1 MRQGEIWEINLS
13 PTVGAEIRKK
23 RPVVIINDDAI
34 GILPLR
40 VVVPITEWKEHFH
53 GAIWMVKVEPDDENN
68 LKKISALDAF
78 QIRSVSTARF
88 IKKIGSVTPEILDEV
103 KTAVKA
109 VIDANES

>member
-1 MRQGEIWEINLS
+1 MKQGEIWEINLS

-23 RPVVIINDDAI
+23 RHVVIINDDAI

-40 VVVPITEWKEHFH
+40 VVVPVTEWKERFH
-53 GAIWMVKVEPDDENN
+53 GAIWMVKIEPDEKNN
-68 LKKISALDAF
+68 LKKISALDVF

-88 IKKIGSVTPEILDEV
+88 LKKIGSVTSEILDEM

-109 VIDANES
+109 VIDAD

>member
-1 MRQGEIWEINLS
+1 MKQGEIWEINLS

-40 VVVPITEWKEHFH
+40 VVVPVTEWKERFQ
-53 GAIWMVKVEPDDENN
+53 GAIWMVKIEPDNKNN
-68 LKKISALDAF
+68 LTKISALDVF

-88 IKKIGSVTPEILDEV
+88 LKKIGSVTSEILDET

-109 VIDANES
+109 VIDAD

>member
-1 MRQGEIWEINLS
+1 MKQGEIWEINLS
-13 PTVGAEIRKK
+13 PTVGAEIKKK

-40 VVVPITEWKEHFH
+40 VVVPVTEWKEHFQ
-53 GAIWMVKVEPDDENN
+53 GAIWMVKIEPDKKNN
-68 LKKISALDAF
+68 LKKISSLDVF

-88 IKKIGSVTPEILDEV
+88 LNMIGSVTSEILDEV

-109 VIDANES
+109 VIDAD

>member
-1 MRQGEIWEINLS
+1 MNQSEIWEINLS

-40 VVVPITEWKEHFH
+40 VVVPVTEWKKHFQ
-53 GAIWMVKVEPDDENN
+53 GAIWMVKVEPDNKNN
-68 LKKISALDAF
+68 LIKQSALDAF
-78 QIRSVSTARF
+78 QIRSVSTERF
-88 IKKIGSVTPEILDEV
+88 LNKIGSVSAHILDEV

-109 VIDANES
+109 VIDAD

>member
-1 MRQGEIWEINLS
+1 MKQGEIWEINLS

-23 RPVVIINDDAI
+23 RPVVIFNENAI

-40 VVVPITEWKEHFH
+40 VVVPLTGWKEHFQ
-53 GAIWMVKVEPDDENN
+53 GAIWLVKIEPDKKNN
-68 LKKISALDAF
+68 LKKISALDVF

-88 IKKIGSVTPEILDEV
+88 LNKIGSVTSEILDEV

-109 VIDANES
+109 VIDAD

>member
-1 MRQGEIWEINLS
+1 MKQGEIWEINLS

-40 VVVPITEWKEHFH
+40 VVVPVTEWKAHFQ
-53 GAIWMVKVEPDDENN
+53 GAIWMVKIEPDNKNN
-68 LKKISALDAF
+68 LKKISALDVF

-88 IKKIGSVTPEILDEV
+88 LNMIGSVTFEILDEV

-109 VIDANES
+109 VIDAD

>member
-1 MRQGEIWEINLS
+1 MKHGEIWEINLS

-40 VVVPITEWKEHFH
+40 VVVPVTEWKEHFQ
-53 GAIWMVKVEPDDENN
+53 GAIWMVKIEPDNKNN
-68 LKKISALDAF
+68 LKKISALDVF

-88 IKKIGSVTPEILDEV
+88 LNMIGSVTFEILDEV

-109 VIDANES
+109 VIDAD

>member
-1 MRQGEIWEINLS
+1 MKQGEIWEINSS

-40 VVVPITEWKEHFH
+40 VVVPVTEWKEHFL
-53 GAIWMVKVEPDDENN
+53 GAIWMVKIEPDEKNN
-68 LKKISALDAF
+68 LKKISALDVF

-88 IKKIGSVTPEILDEV
+88 IKKIGSVTSEILDEV

-109 VIDANES
+109 VIDAD

>member
-1 MRQGEIWEINLS
+1 MKQGEIWEINLS

-40 VVVPITEWKEHFH
+40 VVVPLTEWKELFH
-53 GAIWMVKVEPDDENN
+53 GAIWMVRIAPDKNNN
-68 LKKISALDAF
+68 LKKISAIDAF

-88 IKKIGSVTPEILDEV
+88 IKKFGSVTFEILDAV

-109 VIDANES
+109 VIDADD